1 MNVLGKKVGFIG
13 TGNMAS
19 ALISGMISAGFK
31 PNNIFA
37 SSPGKEH
44 LDSLSSVF
52 DIQTSADN
60 ADVFKA
66 SEIIVF
72 AVKPNK
78 LKTVL
83 EEFNKGNS
91 AEEKLII
98 SVAAGIKISDIELH
112 LSRKQR
118 IIRAMPN
125 TPSSIGMGVTAICQN
140 KNTTK
145 HDVENAEELFGCVGK
160 VVQIQEEA
168 MDFFTALI
176 GSGPAYVF
184 YLIESLL
191 ESSKDMK
198 VDEKMRKDMIS
209 SMIAGSAELALI
221 SENSPQQLRENVTS
235 PGGVTEKAIEEFDKN
250 NFKEAILKAIN
261 EAVNRSIELG
271 DNQDV

>member
-37 SSPGKEH
+37 SSPRKEH
-44 LDSLSSVF
+44 LDSLSSAF

-125 TPSSIGMGVTAICQN
+125 TPSSIGMGVTAICHN
-140 KNTTK
+140 KNTAK
-145 HDVENAEELFGCVGK
+145 HDQENAEELFGCVGK

-191 ESSKDMK
+191 ESSKEMK

-235 PGGVTEKAIEEFDKN
+235 PGGVTERAIEEFDKN